1 MPFRRYA
8 SLAFCALDRSRTLYL
23 DGESVHVF
31 IEGAR
36 RAEDVYRPKHLVYGF
51 TAEAVK
57 DREVLSLFGV
67 DPEAVTKAVDA
78 L

>member
-1 MPFRRYA
+1 M
-8 SLAFCALDRSRTLYL
+8 
-23 DGESVHVF
+23 F

-57 DREVLSLFGV
+57 DRELLRLFGS
-67 DPEAVTKAVDA
+67 DPQSVTKAVDG